1 MNKSFERDGNLIK
14 LTLVYDEPE
23 TSKAKKKVVNNFAK
37 GANMPGFRKGKTPAS
52 VIKKMITKEHMEYML
67 SETFKVYDAIDDYI
81 NENDET
87 VIDVEDIKLALA
99 DNGEFTVCAD
109 ITLPEAIEIKKWD
122 KLATKEES
130 TVEEEAVDKFINNL
144 YDVEDNYEFNDE
156 EGAEVNGAHTVT
168 LRTTELDE
176 DGNAVQESTKVTQF
190 KLNGE
195 SAYEVAVR
203 EATADKKV
211 GETVEF
217 KNPVSDKQ
225 EKAEIIE
232 VASLPELNLDE
243 FAKTQKYFEGCENGE
258 DFKNKVRE
266 YLQRNLDN
274 ENNNKF
280 FNELINALHTE
291 NPYEVPAALV
301 ERAMERN
308 LRETIRMQFGLSG
321 KNADELVHNLMS
333 SDDYKAQ
340 AQEAATQEAFFD
352 LFVEQFRKNQNIELT
367 EEEAQKAVDEY
378 KAMLPEGSEVDERT
392 VTFIKKSAL
401 HDKVVDV
408 IVDAQN

>member
-87 VIDVEDIKLALA
+87 VIDVKDIKLALGE
-99 DNGEFTVCAD
+99 NGEFTVSAD
-109 ITLPEAIEIKKWD
+109 ITLPEAIEIKKWE
-122 KLATKEES
+122 KLATKEEG
-130 TVEEEAVDKFINNL
+130 TVEEEAVEKFINNL

-176 DGNAVQESTKVTQF
+176 NGNDVQDSTKVTQF

-195 SAYEVAVR
+195 SSLEVAVR

-217 KNPVSDKQ
+217 KNPVTDKQ

-232 VASLPELNLDE
+232 VAVLPELNLDE
-243 FAKTQKYFEGCENGE
+243 FAKNQKYFEECENGE

-274 ENNNKF
+274 ENHNKF
-280 FNELINALHTE
+280 FNELINALQNE
-291 NPYEVPAALV
+291 NPYEVPAELV
-301 ERAMERN
+301 DRAMERN

-321 KNADELVHNLMS
+321 KNADELVRNLMS

-392 VTFIKKSAL
+392 VVFIKKSAL
-401 HDKVVDV
+401 HDKVVDA
-408 IVDAQN
+408 IVAAQN